1 MFTIYKAVL
10 VAMVITLWSTSSVA
24 VDNKPTSAQLAAQI
38 DAIQSKSDKSKKVS
52 KSLRQL
58 QEEFVAFK
66 KTKGKSFNA
75 SNRNFRIE
83 KEKVLVEVIAPS
95 NGKAAQK
102 ILESLGGTRFDSVV
116 FICI

>member
-75 SNRNFRIE
+75 SNRNFRIDN
-83 KEKVLVEVIAPS
+83 EKVLVEVIAPS